1 MKILWIVQKDLR
13 YDLDSA
19 TWLEPSKI
27 MNEKDCQVIL
37 IYAAKNDGV
46 NKNIFLQNN
55 ARRIKII
62 HRFPFIALSFHIQIF
77 IRSFFWVLREKPD
90 IVMMHPITALAVL
103 PAHAL
108 TKIFRMNC
116 KFILDVRTLPV
127 GSFGLRGKIKRQLT
141 SLSIFAAKFMFN
153 GITVIT
159 PALKRMF
166 VERFK
171 IHEHKIGVWQS
182 GVDADL
188 FHPRNQTD
196 LAEKKNF
203 TILYH
208 GVIAENRGILET
220 VQAMEIVSGKNRH
233 VKLVIIGNGLGRD
246 NVEKLIRERKL
257 QSCVEL
263 LSPVPQEEIP
273 NFIQAAD
280 CGIIPLPDYKF
291 WRISSPLKLFEY
303 LAMSKP
309 VILSRIEA
317 HVSVLNDRPAGI
329 YLESVSPEAIA
340 DAINSAYQ
348 HRHKMK
354 EWGDSGRRLVMEN
367 YTWHNQTEQLIR
379 YLSELTA

>member
-19 TWLEPSKI
+19 TWLESSKI

-37 IYAAKNDGV
+37 IYAAKNDSV

-62 HRFPFIALSFHIQIF
+62 HRFPFIALSFHFQIF
-77 IRSFFWVLREKPD
+77 FRSFAWVWREKPN
-90 IVMMHPITALAVL
+90 IVMVHPITAFAVL
-103 PAHAL
+103 PAHAM

-116 KFILDVRTLPV
+116 KFVLDVRTLPV
-127 GSFGLRGKIKRQLT
+127 GSFGLSGKIKRWLIY
-141 SLSIFAAKFMFN
+141 LSIFTAKFIFN

-159 PALKRMF
+159 PALKRML

-171 IHEHKIGVWQS
+171 IQEQKIGVWQS
-182 GVDADL
+182 GVDAEL
-188 FHPRNQTD
+188 FHPRNQTNSTD
-196 LAEKKNF
+196 KSNF

-280 CGIIPLPDYKF
+280 CGIIPLPDYEF

-317 HVSVLNDRPAGI
+317 HVSVLNDSPAGI

-340 DAINSAYQ
+340 DAITSAYQ
-348 HRHKMK
+348 HRHKMN

-367 YTWHNQTEQLIR
+367 YTWHHQTEQLIR